1 MKIGI
6 IYVGYQTE
14 EYIESSL
21 APWIKARQD
30 KTNDNQ
36 FCICAVSTPFL
47 GFANEDKLDGTI
59 PMLSKYLS
67 EDKIDHLITDPK
79 NILETQAR
87 GMALKWLIEQD
98 VDIVWQVDSDEFY
111 TLDQIGK
118 ISYFVELNPFI
129 TWFRLN
135 LKNYVFTDKQ
145 YLFEPFT
152 PPRIHRTSFQGF
164 TASSFTQDND
174 IAYGGLNQHIFANM
188 TVPLSIAFITHIT
201 WMNNERSRKKVEY
214 QHKRWGHCSFTWNAS
229 KKKLEFDKDFYKK
242 TGQSLPK
249 IMTEGC

>member
-47 GFANEDKLDGTI
+47 GFTNEDKLDGTI

-79 NILETQAR
+79 NIPETQAR

-188 TVPLSIAFITHIT
+188 TVPQNIAWINHFSWLS
-201 WMNNERSRKKVEY
+201 NLRSKQKIQY
-214 QHKRWGHCSFTWNAS
+214 QNKRGWECSFAWDVTNDHLCWNKS
-229 KKKLEFDKDFYKK
+229 YFNNRGLTYPP
-242 TGQSLPK
+242 QIISN
-249 IMTEGC
+249 